1 MKTDVLIVGGGLS
14 GLSLARQLQAANV
27 SYHLAEARSRF
38 GGRIATHY
46 VEHQNQTGYFDLGP
60 AWFWPGQLRMA
71 QLIQDLG
78 LTSFLQYADGELSFE
93 DETGQVARGRGYA
106 SMEGSFRVKGGL
118 VSLIDGIQQQLNDAN
133 LSLNL
138 RITELKHTDL
148 KGTSQEI
155 LATGIDADNNTQSI
169 TCQRVVLSLPPRVA
183 SERIQFSPALSA
195 TEIQA
200 MKGIPTWMAGHAKI
214 VAVYEHPFWREAG
227 LSGDAMSRSGP
238 MAEIHDASPEQ
249 GGPYALFGF
258 VGVPATAR
266 KQNEAALR
274 QAAQAQLGRLFG
286 PEALTPITLILQDWA
301 QEPETAT
308 PLDQQPLYTHP
319 AYGLPHALSNLWQGR
334 LMLGSTEVAKNFGG
348 YLEGALEAS
357 EMLFNQ
363 LIEKAPDVSEL

>member
-14 GLSLARQLQAANV
+14 GLSLARQLQAVNV
-27 SYHLAEARSRF
+27 SYHLAEARPRF

-60 AWFWPGQLRMA
+60 AWFWPGQPRMA
-71 QLIQDLG
+71 QLIEELG

-93 DETGQVARGRGYA
+93 DETGQVTRGRGYA
-106 SMEGSFRVKGGL
+106 SMEGAIRVKGGL
-118 VSLIDGIQQQLNDAN
+118 ASLINGLQQQLNEAN

-138 RITELKHTDL
+138 RITELEQ
-148 KGTSQEI
+148 TSQEI
-155 LATGIDADNNTQSI
+155 LAIGMDADDNTQSI
-169 TCQRVVLSLPPRVA
+169 SCQRVVLALPPRVA
-183 SERIQFSPALSA
+183 AERIQFSPSFSA
-195 TEIQA
+195 TEIKA

-258 VGVPATAR
+258 VGVPAVAR
-266 KQNEAALR
+266 QQNEAALR

-286 PEALTPITLILQDWA
+286 PEALTPIQLIFQDWA

-319 AYGLPHALSNLWQGR
+319 VYGLHHALSNLWQGQ
-334 LMLGSTEVAKNFGG
+334 LMLGSTEVAENFGG

-357 EMLFNQ
+357 EMLFHKLSFLAGNYV
-363 LIEKAPDVSEL
+363 PYR